1 MSATS
6 DFYLKQ
12 AIQNEQDAQA
22 AQLDNV
28 RGQRRVIVTA
38 FRRPTLRRAIMS
50 ERRTGA
56 TLRHRKLLLH
66 VLNASPATGG
76 A

>member
-22 AQLDNV
+22 AKLDNV
-28 RGQRRVIVTA
+28 RERHLRSALAWRQMAERLTHAEGIRAAREQHKAADAA
-38 FRRPTLRRAIMS
+38 F
-50 ERRTGA
+50 
-56 TLRHRKLLLH
+56 
-66 VLNASPATGG
+66 V
-76 A
+76 